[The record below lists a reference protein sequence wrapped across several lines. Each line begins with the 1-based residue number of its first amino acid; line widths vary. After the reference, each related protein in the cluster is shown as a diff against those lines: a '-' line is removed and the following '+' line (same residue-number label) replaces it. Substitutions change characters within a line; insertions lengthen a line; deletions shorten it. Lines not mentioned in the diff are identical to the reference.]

1 MDADLFLQQFGH
13 LAQGEGGI
21 KKLRDVILQLAVRG
35 KLVEQNPADESA
47 EVLLKKIAVARK
59 NFASDYKLNTSK
71 ENQPVTASQI
81 PHKLPYSWQWVRLSN
96 VGVIVGGGTPS
107 SGNPEYFCDNGGI
120 AWLTPADMYAL
131 KSKFISHGR
140 RDLTPAG
147 LSNSSAQLM
156 PKGSVLFSS
165 RAPIGY
171 VAIAVNEVTTNQGF
185 KSCVPFI
192 GEMSEYIYYY
202 LKSAVRYIESL
213 ASGTT
218 FIEVSGKVVSNV
230 LFPLPPLAEQKR
242 IVAKVDELM
251 ALCDKLEAEQKA
263 QAALKTQAVQS
274 TLHHLTN
281 AESPASLGTSLN
293 ILERT
298 FGNWFDDLATVKH
311 LRATILQ
318 LAVQGKL
325 VHQNPTDEPAS
336 VLLKSIE
343 AEKKRLVKEGK
354 IKKQKNSETIAD
366 QELPF
371 TLPANWVFSRL
382 ADCSKL
388 VTDGEHITPERTLD
402 SSQVPLATAKNI
414 RDGYLD
420 FTNTDYVPRHIAHKC
435 WERCKPEK
443 DDILIVSVG
452 ATTGRLSICPDDRE
466 MVIVRSVTLIKP
478 CLLNVEYLA
487 LAIKSP
493 LIQRAIWGSVKQSAQ
508 PCLYLAQSSRL
519 IIPIPPLAEQKR
531 IVAKVDEL
539 MTLCDQLEAH
549 ITHTQTLN
557 THLMDSLIHRMTES
571 VSKPNIERD
580 AA

>member
-13 LAQGEGGI
+13 LVQAEGGI

-35 KLVEQNPADESA
+35 KLVEQNPADEPA
-47 EVLLKKIAVARK
+47 DVLLKKIATARK
-59 NFASDYKLNTSK
+59 NFTSDYKLNASK
-71 ENQPVTASQI
+71 ENQPVSASNI
-81 PHKLPYSWQWVRLSN
+81 PHALPRSWQWIRLSN
-96 VGVIVGGGTPS
+96 IGIIVGGGTPS
-107 SGNPEYFCDNGGI
+107 SGNPEYFCENGGI

-131 KSKFISHGR
+131 KSKFISRGR

-171 VAIAVNEVTTNQGF
+171 VAISVHEVATNQGF

-192 GEMSEYIYYY
+192 SDMSEYIYYY
-202 LKSAVRYIESL
+202 LKSAVRHIESL

-218 FIEVSGKVVSNV
+218 FMEVSGKVVANV

-251 ALCDKLEAEQKA
+251 ALCDKLEAEQTH
-263 QAALKTQAVQS
+263 QRTLKTQAVQS
-274 TLHHLTN
+274 TLHHLTS
-281 AESPASLGTSLN
+281 AENPASFGTSLN

-325 VHQNPTDEPAS
+325 VPQNPTDEPAS
-336 VLLKSIE
+336 ELLKRIE

-354 IKKQKNSETIAD
+354 IRAKDHIALSKKSEDLASIPSSW
-366 QELPF
+366 E
-371 TLPANWVFSRL
+371 WVSL
-382 ADCSKL
+382 
-388 VTDGEHITPERTLD
+388 G
-402 SSQVPLATAKNI
+402 NI
-414 RDGYLD
+414 QI
-420 FTNTDYVPRHIAHKC
+420 FTNGFAFKSQDYQNTGVGIVRIGNIVRGSIVTTDMKRVPEHFITSLDEAIQVKRGDVVIAM
-435 WERCKPEK
+435 
-443 DDILIVSVG
+443 SG
-452 ATTGRLSICPDDRE
+452 ATTGKIGISNTDE
-466 MVIVRSVTLIKP
+466 VF
-478 CLLNVEYLA
+478 LLNQRVGKIEPILVDKQYLLSYLETKIA
-487 LAIKSP
+487 ENLAKSMGSAIPNLSTAQINEIEAP
-493 LIQRAIWGSVKQSAQ
+493 L
-508 PCLYLAQSSRL
+508 
-519 IIPIPPLAEQKR
+519 PPLAEQKR

-549 ITHTQTLN
+549 ISQTQTLN
-557 THLMDSLIHRMTES
+557 AHLMDSLIHRMTQTSE
-571 VSKPNIERD
+571 

>member
-35 KLVEQNPADESA
+35 KLVEQNPADEPA
-47 EVLLKKIAVARK
+47 EVLLKKIAAARK
-59 NFASDYKLNTSK
+59 NFSSDYKLNASK
-71 ENQPVTASQI
+71 ENQPVSPSSI
-81 PHKLPYSWQWVRLSN
+81 PHALPRSWQWVRLSN
-96 VGVIVGGGTPS
+96 IGIIVGGGTPS
-107 SGNPEYFCDNGGI
+107 SGNPEYFCDSGGM

-131 KSKFISHGR
+131 KSKYISHGR

-218 FIEVSGKVVSNV
+218 FMEVSGKVVSNV
-230 LFPLPPLAEQKR
+230 LFPLPPLTEQKR

-251 ALCDKLEAEQKA
+251 ALCDKLEAEQKT
-263 QAALKTQAVQS
+263 QRTLKTQAVQS

-281 AESPASLGTSLN
+281 AESPASFGTSLN
-293 ILERT
+293 ILNRT
-298 FGNWFDDLATVKH
+298 FGNWFDDIATVKH

-325 VHQNPTDEPAS
+325 VPKTDKWKSEKLGDRIELISGQHLKPDEYTTHPKGIPYITGPADFGEISPAPTRWTLEERS
-336 VLLKSIE
+336 V
-343 AEKKRLVKEGK
+343 A
-354 IKKQKNSETIAD
+354 
-366 QELPF
+366 LPG
-371 TLPANWVFSRL
+371 
-382 ADCSKL
+382 DIL
-388 VTDGEHITPERTLD
+388 VTVKGSGIGKTNIVTEEKLAISRQLMAVRVKNDD
-402 SSQVPLATAKNI
+402 SSYIHIILKVAADFFQRSQV
-414 RDGYLD
+414 G
-420 FTNTDYVPRHIAHKC
+420 IAIPGIG
-435 WERCKPEK
+435 RK
-443 DDILIVSVG
+443 DVLG
-452 ATTGRLSICPDDRE
+452 LSA
-466 MVIVRSVTLIKP
+466 VF
-478 CLLNVEYLA
+478 
-487 LAIKSP
+487 
-493 LIQRAIWGSVKQSAQ
+493 
-508 PCLYLAQSSRL
+508 
-519 IIPIPPLAEQKR
+519 PPLAEQKR

-557 THLMDSLIHRMTES
+557 THLMDSLIHRMTE
-571 VSKPNIERD
+571 